1 MRSARLARLAV
12 LVLFSSAAMG
22 GGFRR
27 EAVVISMDTV
37 LCTQRHG
44 VIAALSGSAS
54 PMAAT
59 CSEYVMTTSDVEYR
73 IRPHKHEVLLPVGE
87 PVKFRFTKDRLLVR
101 PDDGDQD
108 YEFDVISM
116 ELKTPA
122 PKIAE
127 RAKSR

>member
-1 MRSARLARLAV
+1 MKSARLAGLAV

-22 GGFRR
+22 GSFRR
-27 EAVVISMDTV
+27 EAMVISMDTV

-54 PMAAT
+54 PTATT
-59 CSEYVMTTSDVEYR
+59 CSEYVMTTGGVEYR

-87 PVKFRFTKDRLLVR
+87 PVKFRFTRDRLLVR

-122 PKIAE
+122 PRIAE
-127 RAKSR
+127 RSKSR